1 MWLLLTN
8 QSALFQSNTS
18 HKFVNDK
25 ESSLLRRIQ
34 TRSPLTDVNAII
46 FFSINFVIVTVTFV
60 VVISFI
66 VVLAVIT
73 TTMVV
78 VGNDVVVVVVWIF
91 LSNILFQRIFLDV
104 HAIYIRINIWNPGL
118 KSLSSTATGHH
129 CELTT
134 TASTNSSSNCK
145 QTFFTIRLTSC
156 LTYCIVKLGYI
167 LLCFLQL
174 VK

>member
-1 MWLLLTN
+1 MFQVLYLLLTN

-78 VGNDVVVVVVWIF
+78 VGNDVVVVVV
-91 LSNILFQRIFLDV
+91 V
-104 HAIYIRINIWNPGL
+104 
-118 KSLSSTATGHH
+118 
-129 CELTT
+129 
-134 TASTNSSSNCK
+134 
-145 QTFFTIRLTSC
+145 
-156 LTYCIVKLGYI
+156 
-167 LLCFLQL
+167 
-174 VK
+174 